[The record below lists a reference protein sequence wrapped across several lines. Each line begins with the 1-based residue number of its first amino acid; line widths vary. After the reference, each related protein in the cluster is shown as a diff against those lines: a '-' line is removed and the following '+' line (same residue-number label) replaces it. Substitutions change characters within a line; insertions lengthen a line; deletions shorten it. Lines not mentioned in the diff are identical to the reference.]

1 MEVGNIATL
10 ASSAEASQATNAFA
24 ALGSQEFL
32 KLLIAQISN
41 QDPLEPMGNAE
52 LLAQLSSIR
61 EIELSSTLT
70 DTLRELTGQDR
81 FTSASSLIGKY
92 VTSPPGA
99 DGLIHRGIVVGVRF
113 AGGGSPLLQL
123 SDGTEVAVEN
133 VLTVESPVRAAE
145 SLIGQTITGI
155 DRRNPA
161 AVELVEGLVTGVR
174 IEPTGELFLEFDSG
188 DDLRFQD
195 FLSISSVV

>member
-1 MEVGNIATL
+1 MDIGNIATL
-10 ASSAEASQATNAFA
+10 ASTAQASQATNSFA
-24 ALGSQEFL
+24 ELGSEEFL
-32 KLLIAQISN
+32 KLLITQIAN

-99 DGLIHRGIVVGVRF
+99 DGLSHRGIVQGVRF
-113 AGGGSPLLQL
+113 TDGGSPLLQL
-123 SDGTEVAVEN
+123 SDGTEVPVVQ
-133 VLTVESPVRAAE
+133 VLTVESPVQVAE
-145 SLIGQTITGI
+145 SLIGQTVTGI

-161 AVELVEGLVTGVR
+161 EVKLVEGFVTGVR

-188 DDLRFQD
+188 DDLRFRD